1 MRLSKSSLA
10 MLLAVI
16 LICFLVE
23 LIAGWLTQQTVHT
36 WYPQLQKPSWT
47 PPDLLFAPVWTLLYL
62 LMAIA
67 VWLIWKTTSPSS
79 KTAAYLFFWG
89 QLLVNLIWSGLFFAL
104 RNPLLAMFDIAL
116 LWVLIICTIRSFYL
130 INPRAAY
137 LLVPYL
143 LWVTYAASLNGAIW
157 YLNR

>member
-67 VWLIWKTTSPSS
+67 VWLIWKTPSPSS

-130 INPRAAY
+130 IHPRAAY